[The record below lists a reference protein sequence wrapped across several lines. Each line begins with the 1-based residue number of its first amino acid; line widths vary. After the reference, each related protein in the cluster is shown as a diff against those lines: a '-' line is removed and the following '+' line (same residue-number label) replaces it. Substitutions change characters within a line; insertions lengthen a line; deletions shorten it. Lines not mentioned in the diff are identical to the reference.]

1 MVRGGKG
8 VTRLVLRAERR
19 RLLSVMIALTI
30 CSLAMLGLLV
40 TSSSDR
46 NDASDRESPTAAKTL
61 ALTDHDPILID
72 GNAGFTNESGV
83 VWGSGTASDPYII
96 ADWNISAFP
105 YNGIAI
111 LHSDVHFI
119 IRNCHICDGS
129 TVYVGIYLW
138 DCSNGTLYGNNCS
151 DNMNG
156 ISLQSSSNN
165 TLSNNNCSLNI
176 EWGIYLVSSSN
187 NTLSN
192 NDCSSNGYDGNMLDS
207 SSNFNTLV
215 SNRGFWNVYNGI
227 DIVSSRDNILVSN
240 NWSSNGYDGAY
251 IGYSTNNTL
260 DSNNCSSNNRWGIQ
274 MGYSSG
280 NVMLRNQLCDN
291 MGPGM
296 YIHSTSSSNIVFNNT
311 FIGNNGAG
319 STYDSSHVQAYDVGT
334 SNWWN
339 NTEGYG
345 NYWSDW
351 TTPDVVI
358 PYGIVDVPYDIA
370 GSAGAKDYFPLTTP
384 QAPIPEF
391 GMMPFMVMILLT
403 AVVLTIGAR
412 RRKTD

>member
-1 MVRGGKG
+1 MI
-8 VTRLVLRAERR
+8 VL
-19 RLLSVMIALTI
+19 TF

-119 IRNCHICDGS
+119 IMNCHICDGS

-165 TLSNNNCSLNI
+165 TLSNNNCSNGFFHGIYLDSSNNNTLRNNNCSLNT

-192 NDCSSNGYDGNMLDS
+192 NNCSSNGYDGNMLDS

-227 DIVSSRDNILVSN
+227 DVVSSRDNILVSN
-240 NWSSNGYDGAY
+240 NWSSNGFDGAY

-274 MGYSSG
+274 MGHSSG

-296 YIHSTSSSNIVFNNT
+296 YIHSTSSFNILFNNT

-319 STYDSSHVQAYDVGT
+319 STYDSSHVQAYDDGT

-351 TTPDVVI
+351 TTPDVVL

>member
-1 MVRGGKG
+1 
-8 VTRLVLRAERR
+8 
-19 RLLSVMIALTI
+19 MIALTI

-296 YIHSTSSSNIVFNNT
+296 YIYSTSSSNIVFNNT